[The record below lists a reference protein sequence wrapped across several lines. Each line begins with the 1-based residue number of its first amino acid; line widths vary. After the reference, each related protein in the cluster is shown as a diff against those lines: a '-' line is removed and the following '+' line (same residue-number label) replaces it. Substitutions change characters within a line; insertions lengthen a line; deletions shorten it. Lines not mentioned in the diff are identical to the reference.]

1 MELISTLFVIPILI
15 LVLGCIAIVAPIVG
29 IEAPNHRYSSI
40 DGLRGFLA
48 ILVFLHHSS
57 SWYYFTRSHQ
67 WGIIPSGLFNHFGS
81 TSVAMFFMIT
91 AFLFFSKLIEANG
104 RPFDWLKL
112 YVSRAVR
119 IVPLYVLAVLALFL
133 MVGFV
138 THFTRRESIGSLM
151 LELGK
156 WLLIMETDVNR
167 MVGTKFI
174 VCGVQWSLAYEWF
187 FYCSLALIGRAFF
200 RLKTSLV
207 TILLAGLFL
216 GVFGLIIFNY
226 YPARAWWRMSPFI
239 SGLAAAFIARN
250 RRARQ
255 FFSDRWVSPIL
266 LLLLTF
272 ALFYYPHIFSPVPL
286 FCVTLVFIGIACG
299 NDLFGI
305 LIWKP
310 CRQLGQ
316 ISYSIYL
323 LHGLILFSAFY
334 FALGFGQAAILSVV
348 WHWLIISICS
358 IFVVIVCSFTYYY
371 IERPGT
377 DSAAAVTKR
386 IRQFFGWGL
395 PRRFAEKTSSR
406 KIVEDGRVN

>member
-1 MELISTLFVIPILI
+1 MELISTLFVIPIII
-15 LVLGCIAIVAPIVG
+15 LVLGCISIVAPIVG

-48 ILVFLHHSS
+48 MLVFLHHSS
-57 SWYYFTRSHQ
+57 SWYYFARLHQ
-67 WGIIPSGLFNHFGS
+67 WSIIPSGLFNHFGS

-91 AFLFFSKLIEANG
+91 AFLFFSKLIEVNG
-104 RPFDWLKL
+104 RSFDWLKL
-112 YVSRAVR
+112 YVSRVVR

-133 MVGFV
+133 IVGFV

-167 MVGTKFI
+167 MAGTKFI
-174 VCGVQWSLAYEWF
+174 ICGVQWSLAYEWL
-187 FYCSLALIGRAFF
+187 FYCSLAIIGRAFF
-200 RLKTSLV
+200 RLKPNFI
-207 TILLAGLFL
+207 TILLTGLFL

-226 YPARAWWRMSPFI
+226 YHASVWWRMCPFI

-266 LLLLTF
+266 LLLLAF
-272 ALFYYPHIFSPVPL
+272 ALFNYPDIFSPVPL
-286 FCVTLVFIGIACG
+286 CCVTLIFIGIACG
-299 NDLFGI
+299 NDLLGI
-305 LIWKP
+305 LTWKP

-323 LHGLILFSAFY
+323 LHGLMLFITFY
-334 FALGFGQAAILSVV
+334 FVLGFGQAAQLSMV

-358 IFVVIVCSFTYYY
+358 ILVVIVCAFTYYY

-377 DSAAAVTKR
+377 ESAGTVTKR
-386 IRQFFGWGL
+386 IRQLFGWGL
-395 PRRFAEKTSSR
+395 PPAFVEKTGG
-406 KIVEDGRVN
+406 K